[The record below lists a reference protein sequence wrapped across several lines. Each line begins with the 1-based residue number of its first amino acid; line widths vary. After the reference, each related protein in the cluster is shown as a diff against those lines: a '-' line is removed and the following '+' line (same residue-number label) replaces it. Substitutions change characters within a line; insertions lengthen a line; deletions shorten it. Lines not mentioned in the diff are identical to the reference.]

1 MAGMVALL
9 GFGRPASG
17 RGPTTLVAVAHGHAQ
32 HASPTAPASGATLS
46 ARITLLSALPA
57 VPRSSCRMCGSG
69 IPDARL
75 SPSLSMGADSSSIFS
90 QRLRVFLR
98 KVEPTPGPH
107 REMLLSVDVGS
118 NSGLFLL
125 GSRF

>member
-1 MAGMVALL
+1 VALL
-9 GFGRPASG
+9 GLGRPASG
-17 RGPTTLVAVAHGHAQ
+17 RGTTTIPVAVAHGHAQ
-32 HASPTAPASGATLS
+32 HAGPTAPASGATLS
-46 ARITLLSALPA
+46 ARITLLSALPPG
-57 VPRSSCRMCGSG
+57 PRSTCRICGSG

-75 SPSLSMGADSSSIFS
+75 SSSLSMGADSSSVFS
-90 QRLRVFLR
+90 QRVRVFLR
-98 KVEPTPGPH
+98 KVEPSPGPR